1 MIAVPFRPLRPL
13 AALAVAALCL
23 ASCAGQPQTLKAL
36 LRQAE
41 KTTDPAA
48 RTALVEDYLA
58 ARGSN
63 PIVEQNAR
71 LVFFVRD
78 DGSGRTPRIVGDFNN
93 WAMTPQ
99 GYDAKAGTPT
109 RIEGTPYSY
118 LEGSAFVNA
127 RLEYTFLFDKE
138 AATDPR
144 NPRTVRTF
152 SGPRSEIRMPF
163 FSSQA
168 EIDGPAPAQT
178 GRVTEQM
185 VASRT
190 LKGERRVWTYVPAG
204 YDTSQDLYPT
214 VYFLDGGNYADWM
227 GVPGVLDRL
236 IAAKTIPAVI
246 AVFVEPGSRQEE
258 YSRNPAWRAFIATE
272 LVPLIDASV
281 RTFPAPDQRVIFGS
295 SLGAYGALD
304 LAVEHPNVFG
314 LCAAIAPPAQ
324 AATLISNQTQGQRA
338 VFGVRFFVLGA
349 TYDTDVKGARTLR
362 TALAEASA
370 DITYEEVPEGHATE
384 TFRGHIDDA
393 LKVLVPQPPAS

>member
-1 MIAVPFRPLRPL
+1 MIAATLRRFRPL
-13 AALAVAALCL
+13 AGLAVAALWA
-23 ASCAGQPQTLKAL
+23 ASCASEPQTLKAL
-36 LRQAE
+36 LRQAD

-48 RTALVEDYLA
+48 RTALVERYLA
-58 ARGSN
+58 TFGSN
-63 PIVEQNAR
+63 PIVEQNTR
-71 LVFFVRD
+71 LVFFVQD
-78 DGSGRTPRIVGDFNN
+78 DGSGRVPRIVGDFNN

-99 GYDAKAGTPT
+99 GYDAMAGTPT

-127 RLEYTFLFDKE
+127 RLEYTFLFDKD
-138 AATDPR
+138 ATTDPR

-163 FSSQA
+163 FTSQA

-185 VASRT
+185 VASRV
-190 LKGERRVWTYVPAG
+190 LKSERRVWTYVPAG
-204 YDTSQDLYPT
+204 YDAAQDIYPA

-227 GVPGVLDRL
+227 AVPAVLDRL
-236 IAAKTIPAVI
+236 IAAKTIPPVI

-272 LVPLIDASV
+272 LVPFVDATL

-304 LAVEHPNVFG
+304 LAVEHPGVFG

-362 TALAEASA
+362 TALAEANA
-370 DITYEEVPEGHATE
+370 DVTYEEVPEGHAAE
-384 TFRGHIDDA
+384 TFRAHIDDA